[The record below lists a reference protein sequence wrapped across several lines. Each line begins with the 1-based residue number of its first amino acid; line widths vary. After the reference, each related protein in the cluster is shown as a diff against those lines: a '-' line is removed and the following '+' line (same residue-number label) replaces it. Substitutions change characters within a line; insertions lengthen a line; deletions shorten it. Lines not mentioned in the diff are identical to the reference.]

1 MSDPDPDYKPCAGP
15 SGPWCKTMSW
25 RLDQEADTKGRQA
38 LAELILTSFTDG
50 TERLA
55 GVFHRAWTRDRGL
68 MLNYCP
74 WCGARISPCNENREE
89 ADRDA

>member
-1 MSDPDPDYKPCAGP
+1 MPSSDYKPCAGP

-25 RLDQEADTKGRQA
+25 RLDQEATTRGRQA
-38 LAELILTSFTDG
+38 LAELILTSAHTG

-55 GVFHRAWTRDRGL
+55 GVFHKAWVRDRGV

-74 WCGARISPCNENREE
+74 FCGTRIAPYDESPKET
-89 ADRDA
+89 DRDA